1 MRENQHVSGHSIS
14 SRLAAQGGLPLIDLA
29 SDVGRAALDANTF
42 PVFILNRT
50 GRICDANRAACT
62 YFGQNPDGLRDTDA
76 LGVRGYSPSR
86 RAQFTRRFDAWAT
99 GELVPFLIAWPPR
112 TGADRFLAVPQ
123 GLLPYAGTP
132 VVAIGLLPIGIVEA
146 ALAGDAARSTQLT
159 QEWSKQHSSDTVA
172 PDADSLLAQLTPREW
187 EIARRLAE
195 GDRVPLIVEDLGIA
209 ENTVRNHLKSI
220 FRKLHVASQAQ
231 LVRRVKPQLRGA
243 KGTE

>member
-1 MRENQHVSGHSIS
+1 MF
-14 SRLAAQGGLPLIDLA
+14 DLA
-29 SDVGRAALDANTF
+29 SEVGRSALDANTF
-42 PVFILNRT
+42 PVFLLTRA

-62 YFGQNPDGLRDTDA
+62 YFGQTVEALRDTDA

-86 RAQFTRRFDAWAT
+86 RAQFARRFDAWAS

-123 GLLPYAGTP
+123 GALPYAGTS
-132 VVAIGLLPIGIVEA
+132 VVAIGLIPAGVVEA
-146 ALAGDAARSTQLT
+146 ALAGDAKRSTQLAA
-159 QEWSKQHSSDTVA
+159 QWSRQHSADTVA

-231 LVRRVKPQLRGA
+231 LVRRIKPQLRGG
-243 KGTE
+243 KGSE